1 MKLLLIDDKDIDR
14 MQVLQLVEAAYP
26 DAEIVVAGSHAAYLQ
41 ALRDQGYELVL
52 TEFDLE
58 WAPGLLVLEALRS
71 RWPHMPVIVVT
82 GSGSEVVAVEAFRAG
97 VTDYIRKD
105 RPGELI
111 PAIQRAIALG
121 RADSDPPEA
130 LVRALELERG
140 RLAAVLDHLPV
151 GIWIADETGQLVGKN
166 EEADRIWAGDAP
178 LAESIEGYP
187 QYEAWDAETGERL
200 QPEDYPVA
208 RALRSGQA
216 VDSVELRIRRFDGTE
231 GVVLVSA
238 TPIKDSQGAVTGVV
252 GINVDITERKRA
264 EEVSRAMAA
273 NLAAEQ
279 SRLEA
284 VLDALPV
291 AVFIA
296 DAEGRLVTMN
306 DLVYEVWGQNA
317 LPAESS
323 AEYDAYRGWWPDSG
337 EALAAEDWGL
347 ARALSRGETS
357 KAEVIDIERFDGT
370 CGTILNAAAPIRD
383 AQGGIIGGVAVSQD
397 ISARRRIETALQE
410 SRQQLAAEL
419 EAARR
424 LHEISTQLIR
434 VDEIEVLYEQILDAA
449 VAVLRADSA
458 SLQLWRSDVG
468 ARGAL
473 QLLGHRGFS
482 PEAAAFWAWVYPG
495 SSSVC
500 GLAWRTG
507 HRAFVPDVEQCESL
521 AGSEDLAMQLQTG
534 IRSVQSTPLVSRSGE
549 MLGVI
554 STHWRDIHA
563 PTEGELRTLDVLAR
577 LAADLIER
585 KQAETRLTQYMAE
598 LQEANQANRILLQE
612 VNHRVKNNLTAIL
625 GLIMREQVRLDAEM
639 PDHDET
645 AHYLVA
651 LDSLSTRVRS
661 LATVHQLLS
670 ASGWRP
676 LEVTELARSV
686 IDASVLASGATGSRA
701 TVHVGGAGIRLMPEH
716 AHNLAL
722 VLGELTTNTLKYG
735 SSEDCVRISVDV
747 AVQNGEVQLLYRDAG
762 PGYSESTL
770 AGGNRSTGLDLV
782 HSVITHSMRGS
793 WSLRNEDGAV
803 AELHF
808 PTHVSLNKEAVY
820 G

>member
-71 RWPHMPVIVVT
+71 RWPHLPVIVVT

-121 RADSDPPEA
+121 RADSDPPQA

-238 TPIKDSQGAVTGVV
+238 APIKDSQGAVTGVV

-284 VLDALPV
+284 VLDAL
-291 AVFIA
+291 
-296 DAEGRLVTMN
+296 
-306 DLVYEVWGQNA
+306 
-317 LPAESS
+317 
-323 AEYDAYRGWWPDSG
+323 
-337 EALAAEDWGL
+337 
-347 ARALSRGETS
+347 
-357 KAEVIDIERFDGT
+357 
-370 CGTILNAAAPIRD
+370 
-383 AQGGIIGGVAVSQD
+383 
-397 ISARRRIETALQE
+397 
-410 SRQQLAAEL
+410 
-419 EAARR
+419 
-424 LHEISTQLIR
+424 
-434 VDEIEVLYEQILDAA
+434 
-449 VAVLRADSA
+449 
-458 SLQLWRSDVG
+458 
-468 ARGAL
+468 
-473 QLLGHRGFS
+473 
-482 PEAAAFWAWVYPG
+482 
-495 SSSVC
+495 
-500 GLAWRTG
+500 
-507 HRAFVPDVEQCESL
+507 
-521 AGSEDLAMQLQTG
+521 
-534 IRSVQSTPLVSRSGE
+534 
-549 MLGVI
+549 
-554 STHWRDIHA
+554 
-563 PTEGELRTLDVLAR
+563 
-577 LAADLIER
+577 
-585 KQAETRLTQYMAE
+585 
-598 LQEANQANRILLQE
+598 
-612 VNHRVKNNLTAIL
+612 
-625 GLIMREQVRLDAEM
+625 
-639 PDHDET
+639 
-645 AHYLVA
+645 
-651 LDSLSTRVRS
+651 
-661 LATVHQLLS
+661 
-670 ASGWRP
+670 
-676 LEVTELARSV
+676 
-686 IDASVLASGATGSRA
+686 
-701 TVHVGGAGIRLMPEH
+701 
-716 AHNLAL
+716 
-722 VLGELTTNTLKYG
+722 
-735 SSEDCVRISVDV
+735 VDV
-747 AVQNGEVQLLYRDAG
+747 AIQNGQIQLLYRDAG

-793 WSLRNEDGAV
+793 WSLRNEGGAV

-808 PTHVSLNKEAVY
+808 PTHVSLNNEAVY